1 MYKGKIKRNKLQNLI
16 FNYFNIK
23 KINKNK
29 FVWKKSEK
37 KTVKKKEKKLWIIVV
52 IHGIINMSKK

>member
-1 MYKGKIKRNKLQNLI
+1 MKRNKLQNLI

-29 FVWKKSEK
+29 FVLKKSEKNLKKSEK
-37 KTVKKKEKKLWIIVV
+37 KL
-52 IHGIINMSKK
+52 